1 MEAEQRE
8 TKETEAT
15 FRRLD
20 EQKEQLLALMKKR
33 KEIADAEW
41 VKWIEAGEEESIVEI
56 TMETSTLDYSVVEE
70 QGQFPKALSEEE
82 ERVYGRLVTV
92 EMNQIQ
98 WKYEALTYLNSL
110 TEGNRSAQ
118 QEGDET

>member
-1 MEAEQRE
+1 
-8 TKETEAT
+8 
-15 FRRLD
+15 
-20 EQKEQLLALMKKR
+20 
-33 KEIADAEW
+33 
-41 VKWIEAGEEESIVEI
+41 
-56 TMETSTLDYSVVEE
+56 METSALDYSIVEE

-82 ERVYGRLVTV
+82 ERVYGHLVTV

-110 TEGNRSAQ
+110 IKGNRSTQ